1 MNAAELINLIINK
14 KLRIFTTADF
24 VMLTKMKRS
33 AAGKSLERLSKR
45 KLIARLKRGVWVSQ
59 LTKDVLP
66 AEALPYLT
74 SPWPSYV
81 SLESAL
87 SEHGVV
93 SQIPSVCHG
102 ATLGKPLRLRTPLGE
117 FRIHHLQKSLFGGY
131 QMKRVGPSSYP
142 IASPEKAVL
151 DTLYLRYRLGGRPN
165 IREWDLSLLNRAYLK
180 KLAKPYPISVKKFI
194 KSLI

>member
-1 MNAAELINLIINK
+1 MNTAELINLIINK
-14 KLRIFTTADF
+14 KLRVFTTADF
-24 VMLTKMKRS
+24 VMLTRMKRS
-33 AAGKSLERLSKR
+33 TTGKALERLSRR

-93 SQIPSVCHG
+93 SQIPAACLGV
-102 ATLGKPLRLRTPLGE
+102 TMGKPLRLKTPLGE

-131 QMKRVGPSSYP
+131 QMKIADPSSYP
-142 IASPEKAVL
+142 IASPEKAIL
-151 DTLYLRYRLGGRPN
+151 DTLYLRFRLGGRPN
-165 IREWDLSLLNRAYLK
+165 IKEWDISSVNGALLK
-180 KLAKPYPISVKKFI
+180 KMAKPFPLLVKKFV
-194 KSLI
+194 KSVI